1 MKYLE
6 FIVERKELFTIV
18 FVASLFLAYGG
29 IYFFVDEQFESTA
42 TIVPRGDEDIAGISS
57 LLRGMRGLPL
67 GLGTSAPTSETDLY
81 TTVLESRTLLE
92 KVIRE
97 FDLLDV
103 YDIDTTEYGYMEE
116 AIKTLRDNITA
127 RETDEAAFLI
137 SARSTTRDRS
147 AAMTNYLVRE
157 MNAMIISL
165 KVSRSRENRIFLGER
180 VKEIRA
186 QLQHSEDSLRVY
198 QERTGMLD
206 AKEQLEGILSVH
218 TLLESELAA
227 RELQKGILERQFDR
241 TSPQV
246 REVDIQIDAYRK
258 KIGEL
263 RRSGNPG
270 GPLIAL
276 DKVPRTAVEFLRRYR
291 EIEINQLLLEFIM
304 PLYEQA
310 KVEEKKDYP
319 VLQVIDYAVPPR
331 KRVWPPRVLLSA
343 ACAVSVSIIVF
354 FYLLIREN
362 IASASD
368 PDIQRLL
375 SRLRVWSW
383 RRRRDD

>member
-246 REVDIQIDAYRK
+246 REVYIQIDAYRK

-331 KRVWPPRVLLSA
+331 KRVWPPRVLLSG